1 LAGALFAGAFFTVRE
16 VVAFALA
23 GAFLTVFVAVAFA
36 LAGAF
41 FTALVPDAVFFATV
55 FLAGAF
61 LAGAFLAGAFLAG
74 AFFAAVLAAFFA
86 GALRPGAVMP
96 CLLKGNSR
104 RTSMISGRCYEYQRQ
119 YATPDFLCGR
129 QASDGTVRRQSSSS
143 QAESSSS

>member
-1 LAGALFAGAFFTVRE
+1 MAGAFF
-16 VVAFALA
+16 A
-23 GAFLTVFVAVAFA
+23 VFVAVAF

-104 RTSMISGRCYEYQRQ
+104 RTSMISGRCNEYQRQ
-119 YATPDFLCGR
+119 YATPDFSLPR
-129 QASDGTVRRQSSSS
+129 
-143 QAESSSS
+143 AEPAGDSTTSVVVLPSRILFLVTLFSIGDHL